1 MQRPGEAVTAE
12 WQAASSVGGGRE
24 QRRMQEFSQVTGTQS
39 STWDLWKGLRDTQKL
54 TARWEFTFQPSRSY
68 QGQPFRR
75 SLAQVEKY

>member
-1 MQRPGEAVTAE
+1 
-12 WQAASSVGGGRE
+12 
-24 QRRMQEFSQVTGTQS
+24 MQEFSQVTGTQS